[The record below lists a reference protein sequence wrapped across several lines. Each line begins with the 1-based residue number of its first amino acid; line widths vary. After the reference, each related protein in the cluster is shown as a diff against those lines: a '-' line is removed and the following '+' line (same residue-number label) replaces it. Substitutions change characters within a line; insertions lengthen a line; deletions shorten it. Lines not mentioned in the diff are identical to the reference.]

1 MELKDPN
8 SFKSKKLK
16 RVVIKEELTALTG
29 DIVKA
34 IILNQFIYWS
44 ERVQDFDKFIS
55 EEKSRAEQAGTEI
68 NIEYTKGWIYKSAE
82 ELSEETML
90 KMSASSI
97 RKHLKELIDKGWLL
111 ERTNPIH
118 KWDRTKQYRVNLLK
132 IQNDLWELG
141 YVLQDYKIPFS
152 KTETPFSKTK
162 NAFSKIENEVSNL
175 ENPNSETKNQTAK
188 NRKAIPEITTEI
200 TNKEKRSINLS
211 ETFADGLT
219 DEEDLK
225 PQISQ
230 VDNKIKTELP
240 LHFSETEELL
250 AELVNRTGATKEQIC
265 RAIRRTKEFEAQ
277 GKVKKSFMGLLLS
290 VIETIKTED
299 TAKGLARDIRES
311 DPAYAAREKRKKML
325 ESLYMN

>member
-1 MELKDPN
+1 MEVRDSCSIRP
-8 SFKSKKLK
+8 KKLK

-55 EEKSRAEQAGTEI
+55 EERSRAEQAGTEI

-90 KMSASSI
+90 KMSASSM

-111 ERTNPIH
+111 ERTNPFH
-118 KWDRTKQYRVNLLK
+118 KWDRTKQYRVDLLK
-132 IQNDLWELG
+132 IQNDLWDLG
-141 YVLQDYKIPFS
+141 YVLQDYKIPFF
-152 KTETPFSKTK
+152 KTETPFSKSE
-162 NAFSKIENEVSNL
+162 NAFSKIENGVSNL

-200 TNKEKRSINLS
+200 TNKEKISIYPA
-211 ETFADGLT
+211 ETFTDGLT
-219 DEEDLK
+219 DEENLK
-225 PQISQ
+225 PPNSQIDYR
-230 VDNKIKTELP
+230 VDTELP
-240 LHFSETEELL
+240 LHFSNTEELL
-250 AELVNRTGATKEQIC
+250 AELVNRTGASKEQVC
-265 RAIRRTKEFEAQ
+265 RAVQRTKEFEAQ
-277 GKVKKSFMGLLLS
+277 GKVKKSFMGLLFS

-299 TAKGLARDIRES
+299 TAKGLTSEIKEGNS
-311 DPAYAAREKRKKML
+311 AAASEKQKRLL